1 MIQYGETAAKK
12 GTGMQ
17 NVADKVKELATLPNE
32 REWLEFKE
40 NWYEPNALGEYI
52 SSLSNSAAMHGRER
66 AYLVWGV
73 EDGTHRIV
81 GTSFDFRR
89 NVGGEPLEHW
99 LARQVQPDIGFRF
112 HEAAVRDQRV
122 VVLEVPAAR
131 IIPTS
136 FAGERWIRI
145 GSSKERLSKYPER
158 ESQLFDV
165 LRHGLPTVENTP
177 SPYQELTFSRL
188 FTYYAGRG
196 IELREAT
203 FRKNLKLLTEDGRY
217 NLLAQLLS
225 DDSRIP
231 VRFSVFSGETKTAP
245 LHTVREFGNTCLLVS
260 IDKVLEYGDVLNVPQ
275 ADERGRTVERKEVPL
290 FDATAWREAV
300 VNAFVHNHW
309 TCGIGPSFAA
319 YSDRIE
325 VLSRGTLAPE
335 QTVEGFFA
343 GESVPVNKAL
353 AERILQLHISEGSG
367 RGVPK
372 IVERYGREAIDLR
385 EKSICVTLPFE
396 RVGAGPSGPSTVG
409 KGGGEAG
416 LSENR
421 RKILSAMRDD
431 PNVSQSELAA
441 IVGISRNAVTKNIAW
456 LRERGLVERV
466 GAPRTGWWRVL

>member
-1 MIQYGETAAKK
+1 MDAWAELVKDLTAY
-12 GTGMQ
+12 
-17 NVADKVKELATLPNE
+17 ESE
-32 REWLEFKE
+32 EEWFEFKE
-40 NWYEPNALGEYI
+40 NWFEPATLGEYI
-52 SSLSNSAAMHGRER
+52 SALSNAAAMSGRKE
-66 AYLVWGV
+66 AYFVWGV
-73 EDGTHRIV
+73 RDADHTVV
-81 GTSFDFRR
+81 GTGFLWQR

-112 HEAAVRDQRV
+112 HEAAVLDQRV
-122 VVLEVPAAR
+122 VILEIPAAR
-131 IIPTS
+131 VAPTS

-165 LRHGLPTVENTP
+165 LRHGFPTVENTA
-177 SPYQELTFSRL
+177 SPYQDLTFSRL
-188 FTYYAGRG
+188 FTYYAGHG

-203 FRKNLKLLTEDGRY
+203 FRKNLKLLNQHGQY

-231 VRFSVFSGETKTAP
+231 IRFAVFAGPSKTAP
-245 LHTVREFGNTCLLVS
+245 LHTVREFGNTCLLLS

-275 ADERGRTVERKEVPL
+275 ADERGRVVERKEIPL

-300 VNAFVHNHW
+300 INAFVHNLW
-309 TCGIGPSFAA
+309 TCGIGPSFTA

-325 VLSRGTLAPE
+325 ILSRGTLAPE

-343 GESVPVNKAL
+343 GESVPVNMAL

-372 IVERYGREAIDLR
+372 IVKRYGRSAFDLR

-396 RVGAGPSGPSTVG
+396 RIDVDVPKPVTVDRKDGAVKLT
-409 KGGGEAG
+409 
-416 LSENR
+416 ENR
-421 RKILSAMRDD
+421 KEILGAMRAN
-431 PNVSQSELAA
+431 PSVSQSELAA
-441 IVGISRNAVTKNIAW
+441 TIGISRNAVTKNIAW
-456 LRERGLVERV
+456 LKAHGLVERM
-466 GAPRTGWWRVL
+466 GAPRTGWWMVL

>member
-1 MIQYGETAAKK
+1 MEWAMLVEDLAAYGAE
-12 GTGMQ
+12 
-17 NVADKVKELATLPNE
+17 E
-32 REWLEFKE
+32 EWFEFKE
-40 NWYEPNALGEYI
+40 NWFKPVDLGEYI
-52 SSLSNSAAMHGRER
+52 SALSNAAAMFGHKS
-66 AYLVWGV
+66 AYIVWGV
-73 EDGTHRIV
+73 RDTDHEVV
-81 GTSFDFRR
+81 GTEFFWQR

-99 LARQVQPDIGFRF
+99 LARQVQPDIGFGF
-112 HEAAVRDQRV
+112 HEDTVRDQRV
-122 VVLEVPAAR
+122 VVLEIPAAR
-131 IIPTS
+131 VAPTS

-158 ESQLFDV
+158 ESRLFEV

-177 SPYQELTFSRL
+177 TPYQDLTFSRL

-203 FRKNLKLLTEDGRY
+203 FRRNLKLLTEDGRY

-231 VRFSVFSGETKTAP
+231 IRFSIFSGQAKTAL

-260 IDKVLEYGDVLNVPQ
+260 LDKVLEFGDVLNVPQ
-275 ADERGRTVERKEVPL
+275 ADERDRVVERREVPL
-290 FDATAWREAV
+290 FDAAAWREAV
-300 VNAFVHNHW
+300 VNAFVHNQW
-309 TCGIGPSFAA
+309 TSGVGPSFTA

-353 AERILQLHISEGSG
+353 AERVLQLHISEGSG

-372 IVERYGREAIDLR
+372 IVERYGRGAIDLR

-396 RVGAGPSGPSTVG
+396 RVSVIGPAQAIGAKEANGAGLTM
-409 KGGGEAG
+409 
-416 LSENR
+416 NR
-421 RKILSAMRDD
+421 RLILAAMRDN
-431 PNVSQSELAA
+431 PNVSQVELAE
-441 IVGISRNAVTKNIAW
+441 IVGISRNAITKNIGW
-456 LRERGLVERV
+456 LRGNGYVERV
-466 GAPRTGWWRVL
+466 GAPRTGWWKVL

>member
-1 MIQYGETAAKK
+1 
-12 GTGMQ
+12 
-17 NVADKVKELATLPNE
+17 
-32 REWLEFKE
+32 
-40 NWYEPNALGEYI
+40 
-52 SSLSNSAAMHGRER
+52 
-66 AYLVWGV
+66 
-73 EDGTHRIV
+73 
-81 GTSFDFRR
+81 
-89 NVGGEPLEHW
+89 
-99 LARQVQPDIGFRF
+99 
-112 HEAAVRDQRV
+112 VRDQRV

-131 IIPTS
+131 ISPTS

-145 GSSKERLSKYPER
+145 GSSKERLSRYPER

-177 SPYQELTFSRL
+177 SLYQELTFSRL

-231 VRFSVFSGETKTAP
+231 IRFSVFSGETKTAP

-275 ADERGRTVERKEVPL
+275 ADERGRTVERREVPL

-300 VNAFVHNHW
+300 VNAFVHNQW

-396 RVGAGPSGPSTVG
+396 RVGVG
-409 KGGGEAG
+409 SLNSSAAERRNGEAG

-456 LRERGLVERV
+456 LRERGLVERM

>member
-1 MIQYGETAAKK
+1 MDAWAELVEGLTAYDA
-12 GTGMQ
+12 
-17 NVADKVKELATLPNE
+17 EE
-32 REWLEFKE
+32 EWFEFKE
-40 NWYEPNALGEYI
+40 NWFEPTALGEYV
-52 SSLSNSAAMHGRER
+52 SALSNAAAMIGRKS
-66 AYLVWGV
+66 AYFVWGV
-73 EDGTHRIV
+73 RDSDHEVV
-81 GTSFDFRR
+81 GTGFLWQR

-112 HEAAVRDQRV
+112 HEVAVRDQRV

-131 IIPTS
+131 IVPTS

-145 GSSKERLSKYPER
+145 GSSKGRLSKYPER

-177 SPYQELTFSRL
+177 SAYQDLTFSRL

-196 IELREAT
+196 IELREST
-203 FRKNLKLLTEDGRY
+203 FRRNLKLLTEDGRY

-231 VRFSVFSGETKTAP
+231 IRFSVFSGKTKTAP
-245 LHTVREFGNTCLLVS
+245 LHTVRELGNTCLLVS

-275 ADERGRTVERKEVPL
+275 ADERGRTVERREVSL

-300 VNAFVHNHW
+300 VNAFVHNQW
-309 TCGIGPSFAA
+309 TCGIGPSFTA
-319 YSDRIE
+319 YSDRVE

-353 AERILQLHISEGSG
+353 AERVLQLHISEGSG

-372 IVERYGREAIDLR
+372 IVERYGRGAIDLR

-396 RVGAGPSGPSTVG
+396 RVGVAGPAQAIGIKETN
-409 KGGGEAG
+409 EAE
-416 LSENR
+416 LTANR
-421 RKILSAMRDD
+421 RIILATMRDN
-431 PNVSQSELAA
+431 PNVSQTELAA
-441 IVGISRNAVTKNIAW
+441 IVGISRNAITKNIDW
-456 LRERGLVERV
+456 LKGHGYVERV
-466 GAPRTGWWRVL
+466 GVPRTGWWKVL

>member
-1 MIQYGETAAKK
+1 MDVWTELVEGLMAYGAE
-12 GTGMQ
+12 
-17 NVADKVKELATLPNE
+17 E
-32 REWLEFKE
+32 EWFEFKE
-40 NWYEPNALGEYI
+40 NWFEPMVLGEYI
-52 SSLSNSAAMHGRER
+52 SALSNAAAMAGRKE
-66 AYLVWGV
+66 AYFVWGV
-73 EDGTHRIV
+73 RDSDHEVV
-81 GTSFDFRR
+81 GTGFLWQR

-112 HEAAVRDQRV
+112 HEAAVRNQRV
-122 VVLEVPAAR
+122 VILEIPAAR
-131 IIPTS
+131 VAPTS

-165 LRHGLPTVENTP
+165 LRHGLPTVENTH
-177 SPYQELTFSRL
+177 SPYQDLTFSRL

-196 IELREAT
+196 IELREGT
-203 FRKNLKLLTEDGRY
+203 FRKNLKLLTEDGSY

-225 DDSRIP
+225 DDSHIP
-231 VRFSVFSGETKTAP
+231 IRFSVFSGTTKTAP

-275 ADERGRTVERKEVPL
+275 ADERGRTVERREVPL
-290 FDATAWREAV
+290 FDAAAWREAV
-300 VNAFVHNHW
+300 INASVHNQW
-309 TCGIGPSFAA
+309 TCGIGPSFTA

-353 AERILQLHISEGSG
+353 AERVLQLHISEGSG

-372 IVERYGREAIDLR
+372 IVERYGRGAIDLR

-396 RVGAGPSGPSTVG
+396 RIGVGAPVARGSSLEDGRT
-409 KGGGEAG
+409 G
-416 LSENR
+416 LSDNR
-421 RKILSAMRDD
+421 QKILSAMRDD
-431 PNVSQSELAA
+431 PNVSQTKLAA
-441 IVGISRNAVTKNIAW
+441 IVGTSRNAITKNIAW
-456 LRERGLVERV
+456 LREHGFVERV
-466 GAPRTGWWRVL
+466 GVPKTGWWRVL

>member
-1 MIQYGETAAKK
+1 MDVWTELVEGLMAYGAE
-12 GTGMQ
+12 
-17 NVADKVKELATLPNE
+17 E
-32 REWLEFKE
+32 EWFEFKE
-40 NWYEPNALGEYI
+40 NWFEPMVLGEYI
-52 SSLSNSAAMHGRER
+52 SALSNAAVMAGRKE
-66 AYLVWGV
+66 AYFVWGV
-73 EDGTHRIV
+73 RDSDYEVV
-81 GTSFDFRR
+81 GTGFLWQR

-112 HEAAVRDQRV
+112 HEAAVRNQRV
-122 VVLEVPAAR
+122 VILEIPAAR
-131 IIPTS
+131 VAPTS

-165 LRHGLPTVENTP
+165 LRHGLPTVENTH
-177 SPYQELTFSRL
+177 SPYQDLTFSRL

-196 IELREAT
+196 IELREGT
-203 FRKNLKLLTEDGRY
+203 FRKNLKLLTEDGSY

-225 DDSRIP
+225 DDSHIP
-231 VRFSVFSGETKTAP
+231 IRFSVFSGTTKTAP

-275 ADERGRTVERKEVPL
+275 ADERGRTVERREVPL
-290 FDATAWREAV
+290 FDDAAWREAV
-300 VNAFVHNHW
+300 INAFVHNQW
-309 TCGIGPSFAA
+309 TCGIGPSFTA

-353 AERILQLHISEGSG
+353 AERVLQLHISEGSG

-372 IVERYGREAIDLR
+372 IVERYGRGAIDLR
-385 EKSICVTLPFE
+385 KKSICVTLPFE
-396 RVGAGPSGPSTVG
+396 RIGVGTPVG
-409 KGGGEAG
+409 QGSSLEDGRTG
-416 LSENR
+416 LSDNR
-421 RKILSAMRDD
+421 QKILSAMRDD
-431 PNVSQSELAA
+431 PNVSQAELAA

-456 LRERGLVERV
+456 LREHEFVERV
-466 GAPRTGWWRVL
+466 GAPKTGWWRVL

>member
-1 MIQYGETAAKK
+1 CIHSLRERGRMDTWAEFVEDLTKYSEGE
-12 GTGMQ
+12 
-17 NVADKVKELATLPNE
+17 
-32 REWLEFKE
+32 EWLEFKE
-40 NWYEPNALGEYI
+40 NWVEPAVLGEYI
-52 SSLSNSAAMHGRER
+52 SALSNAAAMEGRGS
-66 AYLVWGV
+66 AYFVWGV
-73 EDGTHRIV
+73 KDKGHDVV
-81 GTSFDFRR
+81 GTGFLWQRS
-89 NVGGEPLEHW
+89 VGGEPLEHW

-122 VVLEVPAAR
+122 VVLDIPAAR
-131 IIPTS
+131 VAPTS

-177 SPYQELTFSRL
+177 SSYQDLTFARL

-196 IELREAT
+196 IELRTQT

-231 VRFSVFSGETKTAP
+231 IRFSVFSGTTKAAP
-245 LHTVREFGNTCLLVS
+245 LFTVREFGNSCLLVS

-275 ADERGRTVERKEVPL
+275 ADEHGRVVERKEVSL
-290 FDATAWREAV
+290 FDADAWREAV
-300 VNAFVHNHW
+300 INAFVHNQW
-309 TCGIGPSFAA
+309 TTGIGPSFTAF
-319 YSDRIE
+319 SDRIE
-325 VLSRGTLAPE
+325 ILSRGTLAPE

-372 IVERYGREAIDLR
+372 IVERYGRESIDLR

-396 RVGAGPSGPSTVG
+396 RVGAARQPSLMQEQGLR
-409 KGGGEAG
+409 GEP
-416 LSENR
+416 LSANR
-421 RKILSAMRDD
+421 QRILSIMRDN
-431 PNVSQSELAA
+431 PSVSQSELAT
-441 IVGISRNAVTKNIAW
+441 IVGISRNAITKNIAW
-456 LRERGLVERV
+456 LKKQGFVERV
-466 GAPRTGWWRVL
+466 GLPKTGWWKVL

>member
-1 MIQYGETAAKK
+1 MDVWTELVEGLMAYGAE
-12 GTGMQ
+12 
-17 NVADKVKELATLPNE
+17 E
-32 REWLEFKE
+32 EWFEFKE
-40 NWYEPNALGEYI
+40 NWFEPMVLGEYI
-52 SSLSNSAAMHGRER
+52 SALSNAAAMVGRKE
-66 AYLVWGV
+66 AYFVWGV
-73 EDGTHRIV
+73 RDSDHEVV
-81 GTSFDFRR
+81 GTGFLWQR

-112 HEAAVRDQRV
+112 HEAAVRNQRV
-122 VVLEVPAAR
+122 VILEIPAAR
-131 IIPTS
+131 VAPTS

-165 LRHGLPTVENTP
+165 LRHGLPTVENTH
-177 SPYQELTFSRL
+177 SSYQDLTFSRL

-196 IELREAT
+196 IELREGT
-203 FRKNLKLLTEDGRY
+203 FRKNLKLLTEDGSY

-225 DDSRIP
+225 DDSHIP
-231 VRFSVFSGETKTAP
+231 IRFSVFSGTTKTAP

-275 ADERGRTVERKEVPL
+275 ADERGRTVERREVPL
-290 FDATAWREAV
+290 FDAAAWREAV
-300 VNAFVHNHW
+300 INAFVHNQW
-309 TCGIGPSFAA
+309 TCGIGPSFTA

-353 AERILQLHISEGSG
+353 AERVLQLHISEGSG

-372 IVERYGREAIDLR
+372 IVERYGRGAIDLR

-396 RVGAGPSGPSTVG
+396 RIGVGAPVARGSSLEDGRI
-409 KGGGEAG
+409 G
-416 LSENR
+416 LSDNR
-421 RKILSAMRDD
+421 QKILSAMRDD
-431 PNVSQSELAA
+431 PNVSQTKLAA
-441 IVGISRNAVTKNIAW
+441 IVGTSRNAITKNIAW
-456 LRERGLVERV
+456 LREHGFVERV
-466 GAPRTGWWRVL
+466 GVPKTGWWRVL

>member
-1 MIQYGETAAKK
+1 MDVWTELVEGLMAYGAE
-12 GTGMQ
+12 
-17 NVADKVKELATLPNE
+17 E
-32 REWLEFKE
+32 EWFEFKE
-40 NWYEPNALGEYI
+40 NWFEPMVLGEYI
-52 SSLSNSAAMHGRER
+52 SALSNAAAMAGRKE
-66 AYLVWGV
+66 AYFVWGV
-73 EDGTHRIV
+73 RDSDYEVV
-81 GTSFDFRR
+81 GTGFLSRR

-112 HEAAVRDQRV
+112 HEAAVRNQRV
-122 VVLEVPAAR
+122 VILEIPAAR
-131 IIPTS
+131 VAPTS

-165 LRHGLPTVENTP
+165 LRHGLPTVENTH
-177 SPYQELTFSRL
+177 SPYQDLAFSRL
-188 FTYYAGRG
+188 FTYYAGRR
-196 IELREAT
+196 IELREGT
-203 FRKNLKLLTEDGRY
+203 FRKKLKLLMEDGSY

-225 DDSRIP
+225 DDSHIP
-231 VRFSVFSGETKTAP
+231 IRFSVFSGATKTAP

-275 ADERGRTVERKEVPL
+275 ADERGRTVERREVPL
-290 FDATAWREAV
+290 FDAAAWREAV
-300 VNAFVHNHW
+300 INAFVHNQW
-309 TCGIGPSFAA
+309 TCGIGPSFTA

-353 AERILQLHISEGSG
+353 AERVLQLYISEDSG

-372 IVERYGREAIDLR
+372 IVERYGRGAIDLR

-396 RVGAGPSGPSTVG
+396 RIGVGAPVAQGSSLEDGRV
-409 KGGGEAG
+409 G
-416 LSENR
+416 LSDNR
-421 RKILSAMRDD
+421 QKILSAMRDD
-431 PNVSQSELAA
+431 PNVSQTELAA

-456 LRERGLVERV
+456 LREHGFVERV
-466 GAPRTGWWRVL
+466 GAPKTGWWRAL